1 MIKLNEA
8 NILIIENNGM
18 TLDIEDDIPD
28 GISMNLYVPS
38 AHISMTGLY
47 EEKELQPFLTRD
59 TNDFHFFLK
68 NSIATKKR
76 GTKKIRETVFSTKNV
91 TDETENDYKII
102 FISEDTR
109 IQFPLDENDWKELVH
124 YLQYMANG
132 RKSFQI

>member
-1 MIKLNEA
+1 MITFNEA

-18 TLDIEDDIPD
+18 ILDIEDDIPD
-28 GISMNLYVPS
+28 GISMKLFVPN
-38 AHISMTGLY
+38 AHISMTGLC
-47 EEKELQPFLTRD
+47 EEKELQPFITRD

-68 NSIATKKR
+68 NSIATKKL
-76 GTKKIRETVFSTKNV
+76 GTKKIRETVFSTKSI

-109 IQFPLDENDWKELVH
+109 IHFPLDENDWKELVH

-132 RKSFQI
+132 RKPFQA